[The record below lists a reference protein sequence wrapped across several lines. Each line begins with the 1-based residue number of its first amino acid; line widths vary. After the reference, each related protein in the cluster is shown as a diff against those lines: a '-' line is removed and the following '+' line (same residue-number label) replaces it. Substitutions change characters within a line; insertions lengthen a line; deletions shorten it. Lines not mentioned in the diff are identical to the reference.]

1 MVTACPVSRS
11 VQEVECV
18 ACIVVVAS
26 SVGRDWKSDGRERMQ
41 VSVSNGYEC
50 LSYYKSFY

>member
-1 MVTACPVSRS
+1 MVTACPVSKS